1 MAIGVFVKIYK
12 CMIQKDI
19 FMEPLIK
26 YEKKTMEG
34 GAWQE
39 KITIIIAS
47 WHKYT
52 DLCNPI
58 Y

>member
-34 GAWQE
+34 GA
-39 KITIIIAS
+39 
-47 WHKYT
+47 
-52 DLCNPI
+52 
-58 Y
+58 